1 MKRIPLPLLWSFA
14 AMLVALLFTST
25 AEASHFRFGTISWNV
40 PDPMAAPRTVRFV
53 VQHAWRAGAANAVAL
68 NFGDGTSAAATLGT
82 RIGTGTDVG
91 GASYEVYEFTVTRTY
106 ATAGTFTAFFDG
118 CCRVSGLANGASA
131 SFRIEAVVSL
141 VAGNTGGPATSS
153 TSTIALQAGGA
164 RTYVFP
170 ASDPDLDP
178 VTCRFGTAAEVGFAS
193 PIPAIPAG
201 GATPSV
207 MTVAGG
213 CQVSWNLA
221 MAVAGQRYVL
231 HLILESTRGGVTSKA
246 PLDLIV
252 EIIGTPPPTCAGS
265 ATIPAPVGTPIMRT
279 VTGTTGGMAGESLSF
294 SQIGAPSGMTFAP
307 VDGTSRPSPFAVNIT
322 WTPGL
327 ADQGRTYVVLTNFRD
342 PRNATGSCALSY
354 QVPLCS
360 DFGTACTVGVGAC
373 QRMGMRVCS
382 GIGMS
387 TCNVTPGAPSTE
399 TCNGIDD
406 DCDGMTDESN
416 AGCMAPTPF
425 CSGARMRCEECRTN
439 ADCPETRPVCSGMTG
454 SCTDP
459 DSDGDGIPDRV
470 EVANRTNPMN
480 PDSDMDGVPDGRE
493 YGPGPMFTP
502 RDTDM
507 DMVIDALDPDDDG
520 DGVNTRDELG
530 PGGIMSPLNTDAMV
544 PMGEGTSDS
553 IPNYLDP
560 DDDGDG
566 IPTRTEVTAEGMT
579 PPDMDMV
586 AAYLDRDSDGDGVP
600 DAVESGMSPTMPR
613 DSDMDMRP
621 DFLDVDDDG
630 DSVDTADE
638 LGASGYTVPRNTDSS
653 PTMDAG
659 TADMIPD
666 WLDPDDDGDGIP
678 TRVEVMLD
686 ASMGEDF
693 DGDGEPSHREWDSDG
708 DGLLD
713 RAEGTM
719 DRDGNMRPDFLD
731 PSDDSDGDGVPN
743 SVERGGCGGG
753 VMPGEG
759 DGGGPSA
766 DASVEAGMA
775 DAGGADAEMTDAG
788 AADASADG
796 GGVRCVGNDRDT
808 DGDGIPDFLDPD
820 DDGDGIPTTVER
832 SLDPS
837 MNDDFDM
844 DGVPSYRDLDSD
856 GDSVPDATERGD
868 DGAMPANTDTVMD
881 GADFLDLDSDND
893 CVADRDMREAG
904 AARTDRA
911 MPSAMAD
918 SNCGGETP
926 VCNTDVGR
934 CVVCTT
940 RAGASVG
947 CGMAAAGTA
956 CLITENMGME
966 TRACGCRMDSECAM
980 NQRCDT
986 AMSRCV
992 ARPVPDAGAE
1002 AGPEAGPEAGVDA
1015 SDAAIEAGMDAGAP
1029 SPAILSG
1036 DGACACRVPAAPAQG
1051 KNTGAII
1058 LSLLGGVTLVTA
1070 ARRRGR
1076 RAA

>member
-1 MKRIPLPLLWSFA
+1 MKRPSFTTLWSLA
-14 AMLVALLFTST
+14 AMLVALLFSPT
-25 AEASHFRFGTISWNV
+25 AEATHFRFGTISWNV

-53 VQHAWRAGAANAVAL
+53 VQHAWRAGAVNDIAL
-68 NFGDGTSAAATLGT
+68 NFGDGAVAPAARGMI
-82 RIGTGTDVG
+82 IGSGTDVG
-91 GASYEVYEFTVTRTY
+91 GARYEVYEFSVTRTY
-106 ATAGTFTAFFDG
+106 ATAGTFVAFFSG
-118 CCRVSGLANGASA
+118 CCRVSGLANGADN
-131 SFRIEAVVSL
+131 SFRVESVVSL
-141 VAGNTGGPATSS
+141 AGGNTGGPATSS
-153 TSTIALQAGGA
+153 TSTIALQAGGP

-178 VTCRFGTAAEVGFAS
+178 VTCRFGSAAEVGFTN
-193 PIPAIPAG
+193 PIPAVSPG
-201 GATPSV
+201 GAVPTV
-207 MTVAGG
+207 MSVAGG
-213 CQVSWNLA
+213 CQVSWDLTR
-221 MAVAGQRYVL
+221 AVAGQRYVL
-231 HLILESTRGGVTSKA
+231 HLILESTRGGQVSKA

-252 EIIGTPPPTCAGS
+252 EIISTPPPTCAGS

-279 VTGTTGGMAGESLSF
+279 VTGTSGGMAGETLAF

-307 VDGTSRPSPFAVNIT
+307 VDGTSRPSPFAVNVS

-327 ADQGRTYVVLTNFRD
+327 ADQGRTFVVLTNFRD
-342 PRNATGSCALSY
+342 PRNATGSCALSF
-354 QVPLCS
+354 QVPLCT

-387 TCNVTPGAPSTE
+387 TCNATAGTPTTE

-459 DSDGDGIPDRV
+459 DTDGDGIPDRV
-470 EVANRTNPMN
+470 EVANRSNPTN

-493 YGPGPMFTP
+493 YGPGPMFAT

-507 DMVIDALDPDDDG
+507 DGTIDALDPDDDG

-553 IPNYLDP
+553 LPNYLDP

-579 PPDMDMV
+579 SPDMDMV
-586 AAYLDRDSDGDGVP
+586 PAYLDRDSDGDGVP
-600 DAVESGMSPTMPR
+600 DAVEAGMTATMPR
-613 DSDMDMRP
+613 DTDMDMRP

-630 DSVDTADE
+630 DTVDTADE
-638 LGASGYTVPRNTDSS
+638 LGPSGYTVPRNTDSS
-653 PTMDAG
+653 PPMGAG
-659 TADMIPD
+659 TADIIPD
-666 WLDPDDDGDGIP
+666 WLDDDDDGDGIP

-686 ASMGEDF
+686 ATMGEDF
-693 DGDGEPSHREWDSDG
+693 DGDGVPSHREWDSDG

-753 VMPGEG
+753 GMPGEG
-759 DGGGPSA
+759 DAGGPSA
-766 DASVEAGMA
+766 DAAV
-775 DAGGADAEMTDAG
+775 DASSPDASTG
-788 AADASADG
+788 DASADAG
-796 GGVRCVGNDRDT
+796 MVRCVGNDRDT

-837 MNDDFDM
+837 MGDDFDM

-856 GDSVPDATERGD
+856 GDGVPDEIERGA
-868 DGAMPANTDTVMD
+868 DGSMPSNTDGVMD

-911 MPSAMAD
+911 MPNAMAD
-918 SNCGGETP
+918 NNCGGETP
-926 VCNTDVGR
+926 VCNTEVGR
-934 CVVCTT
+934 CVVCTV
-940 RAGASVG
+940 RDGASAG
-947 CGMAAAGTA
+947 CAMASGGTA
-956 CLITENMGME
+956 CLVTENMGME
-966 TRACGCRMDSECAM
+966 TRACGCRMDSDCSM
-980 NQRCDT
+980 SQRCDT

-992 ARPVPDAGAE
+992 ARPVPDAGPE
-1002 AGPEAGPEAGVDA
+1002 AGPEAGPDA
-1015 SDAAIEAGMDAGAP
+1015 SDARADGGMDAGVPA
-1029 SPAILSG
+1029 PAILSG
-1036 DGACACRVPAAPAQG
+1036 DGACACRVPAAPTQG
-1051 KNTGAII
+1051 RNTGAAV
-1058 LSLLGGVTLVTA
+1058 LSLLGAVTLVTA
-1070 ARRRGR
+1070 ARRRVR